1 MSMQQELRDRALHR
15 ATIQALLCAV
25 PWREIEAA
33 ELRKITPHYQQR
45 ITEIRKQ
52 SGLRIVNVP
61 RSEVID
67 GKAHKRDGA
76 YRWEPDPITA
86 RDPSVPSPEQWAIP
100 GAAFADAADA
110 ETFRLTLM
118 EAKQ

>member
-1 MSMQQELRDRALHR
+1 MAIDLPTELRDRALHR

-33 ELRKITPHYQQR
+33 DLQKITPHYQQR
-45 ITEIRKQ
+45 ISEIRKQ

-76 YRWEPDPITA
+76 YRFEPQKLDG
-86 RDPSVPSPEQWAIP
+86 RDPSEPSPERWAIP
-100 GAAFADAADA
+100 GAPFGA
-110 ETFRLTLM
+110 EPFTLTPP
-118 EAKQ
+118 EAR